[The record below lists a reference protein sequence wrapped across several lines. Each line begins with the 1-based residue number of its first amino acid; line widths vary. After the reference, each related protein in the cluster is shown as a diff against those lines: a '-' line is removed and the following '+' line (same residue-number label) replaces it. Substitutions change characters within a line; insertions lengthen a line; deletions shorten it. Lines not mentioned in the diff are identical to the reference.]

1 MSKYNR
7 GFSLMEIM
15 IAVIILA
22 SIATVV
28 ISNVSG
34 QQKKAQVYQ
43 ANILIDQVSQS
54 LEMFYRD
61 CSFYPT
67 TEEGFIALLEKVDRC
82 PSWGPE
88 PYLTR
93 DEIPKDPWGGELIYE
108 YDDTSSS
115 YEIFSLGSDRKE
127 GGEGYA
133 QDISS
138 RDR

>member
-28 ISNVSG
+28 ISNVSS

-43 ANILIDQVSQS
+43 AQILIDQVSQS

-61 CSFYPT
+61 CSFYPSN
-67 TEEGFIALLEKVDRC
+67 EEGFIALLEKVDRC

-93 DEIPKDPWGGELIYE
+93 NQTPKDPWGGELIYE
-108 YDDTSSS
+108 YNEATSS
-115 YEIFSLGSDRKE
+115 YAIFSLGSDRTE

-138 RDR
+138 ENR